1 MACNLTRGLLVDCKD
16 QIGGLKKIY
25 FVKSYCSDI
34 TARAVFNGTN
44 PLQMDNA
51 GFENWDIKEDIGSG
65 VDGVQVFQYDL
76 RPNLS
81 SMTVNFNSD
90 PATGTTFFEQTLS
103 ITMQKLS
110 VAQTNEL
117 KLISYNRSQVFVLD
131 NNDNVFLLGMD
142 NGVDVSGGTAVSGAG
157 KGDMTGFTL
166 ELRAEEKNPMIWLP
180 ATQGTS
186 DGSGNATTNYPF
198 DGLADDSKLLITKG
212 S

>member
-16 QIGGLKKIY
+16 QIGGLKKI
-25 FVKSYCSDI
+25 FFTQSYCSDI
-34 TARAVFNGTN
+34 RASATFNGTN
-44 PLQMDNA
+44 ALQMDTA
-51 GFENWDIKEDIGSG
+51 GFANWDIYGGST
-65 VDGVQVFQYDL
+65 VNVFQYDL

-81 SMTVNFNSD
+81 SMTVNVNSD

-103 ITMQKLS
+103 ITLQKLS

-142 NGVDVSGGTAVSGAG
+142 NGCDVSGGTAVSGAA

-166 ELRAEEKNPMIWLP
+166 ELRAEEKDPMIWLP
-180 ATQGTS
+180 ATAGGGT
-186 DGSGNATTNYPF
+186 AKYPF
-198 DGLADDSKLLITKG
+198 DGLSDEAALNIAVGT
-212 S
+212 

>member
-16 QIGGLKKIY
+16 QIGGLKKI
-25 FVKSYCSDI
+25 FFTQSYCSDI
-34 TARAVFNGTN
+34 RASATFNGTN
-44 PLQMDNA
+44 ALQMDTA
-51 GFENWDIKEDIGSG
+51 GFTNWDIYGGST
-65 VDGVQVFQYDL
+65 VNVFQYDL

-81 SMTVNFNSD
+81 SMTVNVNSD

-103 ITMQKLS
+103 ITLQKLS

-142 NGVDVSGGTAVSGAG
+142 NGCDVSGGTAVSGAA

-166 ELRAEEKNPMIWLP
+166 ELRAEEKDPLIWLP
-180 ATQGTS
+180 ATAGGGT
-186 DGSGNATTNYPF
+186 AKYPF
-198 DGLADDSKLLITKG
+198 DGLSDEAALNIAVGT
-212 S
+212 

>member
-16 QIGGLKKIY
+16 QIGGLKKI
-25 FVKSYCSDI
+25 FFTQSYCSDI
-34 TARAVFNGTN
+34 RASATFNGTN
-44 PLQMDNA
+44 VLQMDTA
-51 GFENWDIKEDIGSG
+51 GFANWDIYGGST
-65 VDGVQVFQYDL
+65 VNVFQYDL

-81 SMTVNFNSD
+81 SVTVNINSD

-103 ITMQKLS
+103 LSLQKLT

-142 NGVDVSGGTAVSGAG
+142 NGCDISGGTAVTGAA

-166 ELRAEEKNPMIWLP
+166 ELRAEEKDPLIWLP
-180 ATQGTS
+180 ATAGGGT
-186 DGSGNATTNYPF
+186 AKYPF
-198 DGLADDSKLLITKG
+198 DGLSDEAALNIAVGT
-212 S
+212 

>member
-16 QIGGLKKIY
+16 QIGGLKKI
-25 FVKSYCSDI
+25 FFTESYCSDI
-34 TARAVFNGTN
+34 RASATFNGTN
-44 PLQMDNA
+44 VLQMDTA
-51 GFENWDIKEDIGSG
+51 GFANWDIYGGST
-65 VDGVQVFQYDL
+65 VNVFQYDL

-81 SMTVNFNSD
+81 SVTVNINSD

-103 ITMQKLS
+103 LTLQKLT

-142 NGVDVSGGTAVSGAG
+142 NGCDISGGTAVTGAA

-166 ELRAEEKNPMIWLP
+166 ELRAEEKDPLIWLP
-180 ATQGTS
+180 ATAGGGT
-186 DGSGNATTNYPF
+186 AKYPF
-198 DGLADDSKLLITKG
+198 DGLSDEAALNIAVGT
-212 S
+212 

>member
-16 QIGGLKKIY
+16 QIGGLKKIF
-25 FVKSYCSDI
+25 FVKSFCSDI
-34 TARAVFNGTN
+34 TSRAVFNGTN
-44 PLQMDNA
+44 VLQMDNA

-65 VDGVQVFQYDL
+65 VNGVQVFQYDL

-81 SMTVNFNSD
+81 SMTVNINSD
-90 PATGTTFFEQTLS
+90 PAMGTTFFEQTLS

-110 VAQTNEL
+110 VAQSNEL
-117 KLISYNRSQVFVLD
+117 RLIAYNRAQIFVQD
-131 NNDNVFLLGMD
+131 MNDNVFLLGMR
-142 NGVDVSGGTAVSGAG
+142 NGVDVSGGTAVTGAA
-157 KGDMTGFTL
+157 KADMTGFTL
-166 ELRAEEKNPMIWLP
+166 ELRAEENEPMIWLP
-180 ATQGTS
+180 ATQGPS